1 MEAQEGEMNELS
13 KSLLRMSAQI
23 YKLEK
28 FKDDA
33 LEELITRAV
42 RQISNEVIGKK
53 PEVQVMINRLVAG

>member
-1 MEAQEGEMNELS
+1 MILS
-13 KSLLRMSAQI
+13 
-23 YKLEK
+23 
-28 FKDDA
+28 DDA